1 MNRIVEH
8 PLAFG
13 CEGNRSIHFLRFV
26 NASDWVIAQNF
37 IGGYPSKRL
46 TEREKMS
53 NTFRKLLYIGFA
65 AALLL
70 AAAFQASAQSTGII
84 RGTVTDPSGAAIA
97 NASVVATDTG
107 TDIKRDAATNG
118 SGIFVFPDLPIGTY
132 SLKIS
137 AAGFNTQDRPGLQL
151 LTGQTI
157 DLPIAMKVGAQTQEI
172 TVTSETQQI
181 QTSTSTV
188 EQSVSQEQ
196 MRDLP
201 LNGRNPLQLT
211 TLMAGAVLT
220 TTGTESGQ
228 EDNTGLSV
236 NGLRAT
242 ENTYTLDGTIYV
254 NRFFDSVP
262 TMPNPDALQ
271 EFTIQASNYSADHA
285 GAGALV
291 QLSTRSGTDQLHGSA
306 WEYFRNT
313 VLNSWNYFK
322 AQTKPPFKVN
332 QIGGT
337 VGGPVFKSKKAFF
350 YFSAEDLQ
358 QRSAP
363 ATIVTEYP
371 TAAELAGNFSAF
383 VPLGVALYNPAT
395 GCGFGQVATAGS
407 SGYTCSGTITD
418 DVSAADAAAGAAI
431 PIDPLSAAVNKQ
443 YLASEEAA
451 GTMASNGTFES
462 FTSNTNN
469 NIDSTQYLSRLDYAL
484 REKDHLTG
492 RYFYNQDNFQR
503 PFTAPIGY
511 FAANLFRNQSV
522 TISDA
527 HVFSNTLTG
536 AVYASFYRGGRTQ
549 IPEAPG
555 LKTLQD
561 LGQNAP
567 YGSPNE
573 SLVPFPGV
581 RAQISGY
588 VEAFSGGAL
597 TQDATTFDFHAQ
609 VVKLL
614 HTHTLSMGFDLERS
628 RIDMDDYSYTPG
640 DSTSPGFNGVRTEIP
655 TGTLPAGFT
664 KSGNAIADFYTG
676 YEQDYYMDNGRKA
689 YLREIRPALY
699 LEDDWKTTPRLT
711 LNLGLRWD
719 PWVPPI
725 DDNGT
730 LVGFNL
736 NNPNFQSVIAPNAPK
751 GLWFVGDPG
760 VQSSVFQSNF
770 KDIAPRIGFAYN
782 VFGNSK
788 SVVRGAY
795 GIFYGF
801 PEGLLY
807 QRTDAMQPVDLYLE
821 LIGST
826 FNVPWDAPFAG
837 YPGGDPFPR
846 GHVGPSQFKTY
857 NFLLPLS
864 GGVLNPASKVEYT
877 QAYNFTV
884 EQDLGS
890 GFAVNLGYVGNHAE
904 HVMAS
909 RQFNP
914 FVLTTPTFETTR
926 LYPGLGTVE
935 LADSY
940 EYEMT
945 NALELNVTRRAHN
958 LTLLSN
964 VVWMKTIDNGSSGTE
979 GQAGPPNPY
988 NLNSARGVADFDQA
1002 LRITGSVNYPF
1013 PKFNVNSAAGAIIN
1027 AWQINAIV
1035 TSQSGLPITI
1045 TSGVDNSKS
1054 GIGNDYAVYNPGVSI
1069 ARPAGAPKTEWFNPA
1084 AFAVNPLPSASN
1096 NYTQSFGN
1104 VPRNSLRGPAFEDT
1118 DISLFKDIMSEHR
1131 IHGQFQAEVFNAWN
1145 HTNFANPT
1153 SSVSSGTFG
1162 KVIGTS
1168 TSTGSVNSTTTAGA
1182 PRVWQFVMKIIF

>member
-1 MNRIVEH
+1 MTST
-8 PLAFG
+8 L
-13 CEGNRSIHFLRFV
+13 
-26 NASDWVIAQNF
+26 
-37 IGGYPSKRL
+37 
-46 TEREKMS
+46 
-53 NTFRKLLYIGFA
+53 RKLLFIGA
-65 AALLL
+65 VLLL
-70 AAAFQASAQSTGII
+70 SVGAAHVFGQSTGTI
-84 RGTVTDPSGAAIA
+84 RGTITDQSGAAIP
-97 NASVVATDTG
+97 NATVTATESSTG
-107 TDIKRDAATNG
+107 VKRNTASND
-118 SGIFVFPDLPIGTY
+118 SGIFVFPDMPIGTY
-132 SLKIS
+132 ALKIS
-137 AAGFNTQDRPGLQL
+137 AKGFATQDRPNLQL
-151 LTGQTI
+151 LTGQTM
-157 DLPIAMKVGAQTQEI
+157 DLTIPLAVGSQSTEI
-172 TVTSETQQI
+172 TVTSDTQQI
-181 QTSTSTV
+181 ETSTSTV
-188 EQSVSQEQ
+188 EQSVSQQQ

-211 TLMAGAVLT
+211 TLTAGTVLT

-254 NRFFDSVP
+254 NRFFNSVP

-313 VLNSWNYFK
+313 VLNTWGYFP
-322 AQTKPPFKVN
+322 AATKPPFKVN
-332 QIGGT
+332 QFGGT

-350 YFSAEDLQ
+350 YFSSEDLQ

-363 ATIVTEYP
+363 TTITTEYP
-371 TAAELAGNFSAF
+371 TPAELSGDFSAF
-383 VPLGVALYNPAT
+383 LKLSTPVALYSPITHCA
-395 GCGFGQVATAGS
+395 FGQTATPSG
-407 SGYTCSGTITD
+407 SGYTCSGPITD
-418 DVSAADAAAGAAI
+418 KVDPTSASPI

-443 YLASEEAA
+443 YLAAEENAPSA
-451 GTMASNGTFES
+451 TMSSDGTYLK

-469 NIDSTQYLSRLDYAL
+469 NIDNTQYLTKLDYAL
-484 REKDHLTG
+484 GDKDHLSG
-492 RYFYNQDNFQR
+492 HYFYNQDNFQR
-503 PFTAPIGY
+503 PFTAPLGY
-511 FAANLFRNQSV
+511 YAANKFRNQSV
-522 TISDA
+522 ALSEA
-527 HVFSNTLTG
+527 HIFSNTMTG
-536 AVYASFYRGGRTQ
+536 AVYFGFYRGGRTQ

-597 TQDATTFDFHAQ
+597 TQDATTFDLHAQ
-609 VVKLL
+609 IVKLL
-614 HTHTLSMGFDLERS
+614 HKHTLTFGGDVERD

-640 DSTSPGFNGVRTEIP
+640 DSTSPGFNGVKTEP
-655 TGTLPAGFT
+655 LTTTPCPAGYSC
-664 KSGNAIADFYTG
+664 KGNAIADFYTG

-689 YLREIRPALY
+689 YLRELRPALY
-699 LEDDWKTTPRLT
+699 LQDDWKTTPRLT

-719 PWVPPI
+719 PWMPPI

-736 NNPNFQSVIAPNAPK
+736 ANPSFQSSVAPNAPA
-751 GLWFVGDPG
+751 GLMFVGDPG
-760 VQSSVFQSNF
+760 TADTIFQNNW
-770 KDIAPRIGFAYN
+770 KDFAPRVGFAYN

-788 SVVRGAY
+788 TVVRGAY
-795 GIFYGF
+795 GLFYDF

-826 FNVPWDAPFAG
+826 FNVPWDAPFAS

-857 NFLLPLS
+857 QFLLPLS

-877 QAYNFTV
+877 QDYNLVV
-884 EQDLGS
+884 EQDLGH
-890 GFAVNLGYVGNHAE
+890 GFAMNVGYVGNHAE

-914 FVLTTPTFETTR
+914 FVFTPPPASGFETTR
-926 LYPGLGTVE
+926 TYPGLGTVE

-945 NALELNVTRRAHN
+945 NAAEINVTRRSAHG

-964 VVWMKTIDNGSSGTE
+964 FVWMKTIDNGSSGTE

-1002 LRITGSVNYPF
+1002 VRITGSANYLLPRFHVSSFAGSVVN
-1013 PKFNVNSAAGAIIN
+1013 G
-1027 AWQINAIV
+1027 WQINAIV
-1035 TSQSGLPITI
+1035 TSQSGLPITLV
-1045 TSGVDNSKS
+1045 SGVDNSKS
-1054 GIGNDYAVYNPGVSI
+1054 GIGNDYAVFTGISP
-1069 ARPAGAPKTEWFNPA
+1069 ARPAGAPKTTWFNPK
-1084 AFAVNPLPSASN
+1084 AFAQNPAPSAAN

-1104 VPRNSLRGPAFEDT
+1104 VPRNYLRGPAYEDT
-1118 DISLFKDIMSEHR
+1118 DISLFKDIAQEKR
-1131 IHGQFQAEVFNAWN
+1131 IHGQLQAEVFNAWN
-1145 HTNFANPT
+1145 HTNLANPQNNAG
-1153 SSVSSGTFG
+1153 SGTFG
-1162 KVIGTS
+1162 TISSTS
-1168 TSTGSVNSTTTAGA
+1168 SSTGSVNSTTTAGA
-1182 PRVWQFVMKIIF
+1182 PRVWQFVAKIIF